1 MLPACGRAVSDV
13 SWTRP
18 GRGMSRPRAGRP
30 RAAAAASLQ
39 SARASP
45 ASCRCLERGQP
56 RGGSQD
62 HSLAEACAVGATLSS
77 VHAQDAAVDRRRHR
91 QPLEEQVEAAPDSD
105 AWLLAAE
112 PQGALVQEAV
122 ARIHLAEGRGAGGRG
137 ARGGRCVCVWSA
149 VPVPYSSVTWLG
161 VREGVRGG
169 VRGGG
174 ARGSLAASL
183 RLGRLAIAE
192 ISPRSR
198 RALAEIS
205 PRETRGC
212 RAQGRQRVGGP
223 PRHGGAMRDGDGTRD
238 GGRAARGRALRASS
252 RTTVSRECLPGSGG
266 EGEEVASDRES
277 ERQTERQRDTREE
290 REAAASSETVR
301 CSPRSTKSPRKR

>member
-1 MLPACGRAVSDV
+1 MCARPPRRRTWSGR
-13 SWTRP
+13 TRA
-18 GRGMSRPRAGRP
+18 SRASAP
-30 RAAAAASLQ
+30 RAARLRTGRLGRVVDASWAGHEP
-39 SARASP
+39 SARWPPTRSGRCISAICSSEPSVLPMPRERP
-45 ASCRCLERGQP
+45 APRRVTGPPPCRGVRCR
-56 RGGSQD
+56 RD
-62 HSLAEACAVGATLSS
+62 ASS
-77 VHAQDAAVDRRRHR
+77 VYAQDAAVDCRRHR

-161 VREGVRGG
+161 VIEVVRGG

-174 ARGSLAASL
+174 ARESLAASL

-198 RALAEIS
+198 RDLAELSPRSSRALAELS
-205 PRETRGC
+205 PRSRL
-212 RAQGRQRVGGP
+212 GRLVVAAHKEDSAWVGRLGT
-223 PRHGGAMRDGDGTRD
+223 AMRCAMVMTHVMEVRPRD
-238 GGRAARGRALRASS
+238 GG
-252 RTTVSRECLPGSGG
+252 P
-266 EGEEVASDRES
+266 
-277 ERQTERQRDTREE
+277 
-290 REAAASSETVR
+290 
-301 CSPRSTKSPRKR
+301 